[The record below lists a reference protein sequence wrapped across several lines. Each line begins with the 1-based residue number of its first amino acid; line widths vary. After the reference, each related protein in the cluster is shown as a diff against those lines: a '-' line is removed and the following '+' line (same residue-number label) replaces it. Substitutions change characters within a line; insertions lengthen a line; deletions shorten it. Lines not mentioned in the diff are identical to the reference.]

1 VPTYRYSSGQTAVV
15 QAFDRLRKGFPAKV
29 DAGYL
34 QRFSIAPANES
45 YIISILRF
53 LGLIDEEGNKVDA
66 TTGHFYAGDDAFKP
80 GLEEVL
86 RSSSRNSSMR
96 WGTRR

>member
-1 VPTYRYSSGQTAVV
+1 VPTYPYSSGQTAVV